1 MTKINDL
8 KKKMRDSAIKGKN
21 YLTSGQIK
29 NDINKMTKKSKS
41 YGKSAIDS
49 SSQAINY
56 VVATDAVRYLE
67 QFLGHTFNEGIPSI
81 YDKAMDAVYNASH
94 IGGGNLHRL
103 FDGSHTI
110 WGAWEKCRDALPD
123 DTFAQEIAGY
133 FKALGHDLS
142 SSVGLPIAD
151 MTRDGYE
158 KLVTWVENF
167 GVSTSWAQDILHINV
182 PELLGST
189 IGSLALIFKWNSKD
203 ITKFSALVSG
213 LGLSSIAAANPLG
226 VVITLVGLA
235 RSYQLATRGNAKIEA
250 VNGLLRGGLKSSLFI
265 TTSAVIGG
273 PVWIGLVSAMVIYF
287 ITHKHIDKINIQE
300 MQTAFHDIWIRVS
313 NDTFDVNQLM
323 RQKPNPALD

>member
-1 MTKINDL
+1 MMITISDL
-8 KKKMRDSAIKGKN
+8 KKKIIDSAMKGKN
-21 YLTSGQIK
+21 YLTSGQII
-29 NDINKMTKKSKS
+29 NDISIVMKKSAS
-41 YGKSAIDS
+41 HGKGAIDS
-49 SSQAINY
+49 SSRAINY
-56 VVATDAVRYLE
+56 VVATDAVRNLE

-110 WGAWEKCRDALPD
+110 WGAWERCKDALPN
-123 DTFAQEIAGY
+123 DTLTQEIAGY

-151 MTRDGYE
+151 MTQDGYD
-158 KLVTWVENF
+158 KLLYWVENY
-167 GVSTSWAQDILHINV
+167 GVSNSWAQDILHINV

-189 IGSLALIFKWNSKD
+189 IGSLALIFKWNSED
-203 ITKFSALVSG
+203 ITKFSDLVAG

-250 VNGLLRGGLKSSLFI
+250 VNGFLRGGLKSSVFI

-273 PVWIGLVSAMVIYF
+273 PEY
-287 ITHKHIDKINIQE
+287 
-300 MQTAFHDIWIRVS
+300 
-313 NDTFDVNQLM
+313 NQ
-323 RQKPNPALD
+323 KVCK

>member
-1 MTKINDL
+1 MAKMNDL
-8 KKKMRDSAIKGKN
+8 KKKMRDSVIKGKD

-29 NDINKMTKKSKS
+29 NDINKIMKKSKS
-41 YGKSAIDS
+41 HGKGAIDS
-49 SSQAINY
+49 GSRFINY
-56 VVATDAVRYLE
+56 VVATDAVRQLE

-81 YDKAMDAVYNASH
+81 YDKAMDAVYNATH

-110 WGAWEKCRDALPD
+110 WAAWEKCKNALPD
-123 DTFAQEIAGY
+123 DTFAQEVAGY

-158 KLVTWVENF
+158 QLVSWMENF
-167 GVSTSWAQDILHINV
+167 GVTTSWAQDLLHINV

-189 IGSLALIFKWNSKD
+189 IGSLAIIFKWNSKD
-203 ITKFSALVSG
+203 ITKFSDLVAG

-250 VNGLLRGGLKSSLFI
+250 VNGFVRGGLKSSVFI

-273 PVWIGLVSAMVIYF
+273 PVWIGLVSAIVIYF
-287 ITHKHIDKINIQE
+287 ITHKHIEKINIQE
-300 MQTAFHDIWIRVS
+300 MQTAFHDIWIRVLNNS
-313 NDTFDVNQLM
+313 FDVNKLT
-323 RQKPNPALD
+323 RQKPNNALQ

>member
-1 MTKINDL
+1 MIKISNIRE
-8 KKKMRDSAIKGKN
+8 KMKNSAMKGKN
-21 YLTSGQIK
+21 YLTNGQI
-29 NDINKMTKKSKS
+29 INNICNVMKKSVGH
-41 YGKSAIDS
+41 GKGAIDS
-49 SSQAINY
+49 SSRSINY
-56 VVATDAVRYLE
+56 VVATDAVRQLE

-81 YDKAMDAVYNASH
+81 YDKAMDAIYNATH

-110 WGAWEKCRDALPD
+110 WAAWEKCKNALPD
-123 DTFAQEIAGY
+123 DMFAQEVVGY

-151 MTRDGYE
+151 ITIDGYE
-158 KLVTWVENF
+158 KLVSWMKNF
-167 GVSTSWAQDILHINV
+167 DVTSSWTQDLLHINV

-189 IGSLALIFKWNSKD
+189 IGSLAIVFNWNSND
-203 ITKFSALVSG
+203 ITKFSDLVAE

-235 RSYQLATRGNAKIEA
+235 RSYQLVTRRNARIEA
-250 VNGLLRGGLKSSLFI
+250 LNGFVRGGLRSSVFI

-273 PVWIGLVSAMVIYF
+273 PVWIGLVSAIVIYF

-300 MQTAFHDIWIRVS
+300 IQTAFLDIWIKIS
-313 NDTFDVNQLM
+313 NNSFDVIN
-323 RQKPNPALD
+323 R